1 MAHDPNPRVRTI
13 TLSGGRHWLA
23 RAALTVAGLA
33 LLVLAFFFITMAL
46 AAGAVAGAVLAAR
59 WWWRSR
65 RREAEAENVVEGEYV
80 VVERET
86 PARIGTP
93 AEPPPQPPELTKD
106 R

>member
-1 MAHDPNPRVRTI
+1 MENDPNPRMRAF

-46 AAGAVAGAVLAAR
+46 AAGAVVGTALAVR
-59 WWWRSR
+59 WWWRNRR
-65 RREAEAENVVEGEYV
+65 RREAAAAEVVEGEYV
-80 VVERET
+80 VVEREA
-86 PARIGTP
+86 PARIGAP
-93 AEPPPQPPELTKD
+93 AVPQPPEVTKD